1 MGGVSRGSPFPQ
13 ALNPPSPKKIFKKNC
28 FPETWIFYLILR
40 ENYGIGA
47 IIRIG
52 QEIQCLPYAE
62 FFL

>member
-1 MGGVSRGSPFPQ
+1 MGELAEG
-13 ALNPPSPKKIFKKNC
+13 PPSLKPSIPPRKKIFKKIV
-28 FPETWIFYLILR
+28 FPKLKFFYLILR
-40 ENYGIGA
+40 ENHGIGI